1 MTIASVMEFTG
12 KNNAPETVRLV
23 VEALVIKLFIMALE
37 VEKKLVDVTLTTK
50 ILVGLK
56 FDAEKLVAVK
66 LLKKALVDVTAVPEA
81 VVKVR
86 APLNVPPVSGK

>member
-1 MTIASVMEFTG
+1 M
-12 KNNAPETVRLV
+12 
-23 VEALVIKLFIMALE
+23 EALVIKLFIMALE
-37 VEKKLVDVTLTTK
+37 VEKKLVDVTLTAK

-86 APLNVPPVSGK
+86 VPLNVPPVSGK